1 MAANFD
7 GKVYI
12 NPIPTAMG
20 GDGNMGKMIA
30 ELLFKK
36 HPNRTPV
43 KTPGPFPVDLKRLN
57 SLPPETLRVTWLGH
71 SCLIIEIDGKR
82 ILTDPVFRRASPV
95 QFVGPKRFF
104 PSPIAIDDLP
114 PLDAIIISHDHYD
127 HLDDKTIVAIAKK
140 GAPIY
145 TSLGVGA
152 ILQKWGIPKTQI
164 TELNWWQQ
172 ADLGDGFVITSAP
185 ARHFSGRSVF
195 NRNQTLWA
203 SFAIKGPVHNVY
215 YGADSGMHPLFTEI
229 GEKLGPF
236 DITMLEIGASNELWK
251 DIHMGPYN
259 AVDAH
264 LALKGKVMMP
274 IHWGTFNLAF
284 HTWTEPAEQVM
295 AYAKEKHVD
304 LLLPAPGEIYAFD
317 GKEHINKWWERSQ
330 V

>member
-12 NPIPTAMG
+12 NPIPTVAG

-30 ELLFKK
+30 ELFKK
-36 HPNRTPV
+36 HPNRTPAT
-43 KTPGPFPVDLKRLN
+43 TPGPFPVDLKRLN

-95 QFVGPKRFF
+95 QFMGPKRFF

-127 HLDDKTIVAIAKK
+127 HLDDKTIVAIAKQ

-185 ARHFSGRSVF
+185 ARHFSGRSMF

-203 SFAIKGPVHNVY
+203 SFAIKGPAHNVY
-215 YGADSGMHPLFTEI
+215 YGADSGMHPLFAEI

-236 DITMLEIGASNELWK
+236 DITMLEIGASNPLWE
-251 DIHMGPYN
+251 DIHMGPDK
-259 AVDAH
+259 ATDAQ
-264 LALKGKVMMP
+264 LALKGTVMMP

-284 HTWTEPAEQVM
+284 HTWTEPVEQVI
-295 AYAKEKHVD
+295 AYAGQKGIK

-317 GKEHINKWWERSQ
+317 GKQHINKWWEQSQ